1 MKNFKTLFGMMLVA
15 LMAASCT
22 NDVND
27 VLAPEAP
34 QKGYPFV
41 ATIAPKTFDAT
52 TRTLLTEDTENGTIS
67 STWEEGDKIIIW
79 YEAESGFSEVEA
91 EVKKVASD
99 GSATIVATFEI
110 LPKATT
116 DNNAALY
123 YCTSGSID
131 NYGVDLNGKLN
142 ADLDLRMADV
152 TLKVVD
158 GVVTLDGEVSLHAYG
173 SILRISMTD
182 LDNKA
187 VGLKKLVISSK
198 DYYFEGVDYSFTVT
212 PDPDE
217 FPNVVYVAI
226 LGDEAEHTFWF
237 EATDKDGNPY
247 IAKATGTFKPGM
259 YYQTTLKMATV
270 GDLMNSDG
278 SFSATA
284 ETGKTPIG
292 VIAYLGNDATV
303 ESTADGGGHGLV
315 LALKNADSNVKWS
328 TDTETWQFGE
338 EAKVADTDALL
349 RSTNV
354 SGYTNTKTLVEKT
367 DAGDPEDLFP
377 AAYYAWNYSEK
388 NSSDKAPTGT
398 TGWFL
403 PSAQQWVK
411 MLTGLGGLSEDQ
423 VRWTGFFDGDTA
435 IKNWETALQKAGS
448 DKYDTFNT
456 TSSSLANY
464 WSSSENIYSG
474 AVVFMIE
481 PEDNALMF
489 HNQTK
494 NYIEG
499 TEMFVRPVLA
509 F

>member
-1 MKNFKTLFGMMLVA
+1 MKNFKTLFGMMVVA
-15 LMAASCT
+15 LVAASCT

-52 TRTLLTEDTENGTIS
+52 TRTALVEDTENGTIS
-67 STWEEGDKIIIW
+67 STWEVGDKIIIW
-79 YEAESGFSEVEA
+79 YEAESGFPEVEA

-110 LPKATT
+110 LPKAT
-116 DNNAALY
+116 DNNADLY

-142 ADLDLRMADV
+142 KNLDLRMANV

-158 GVVTLDGEVSLHAYG
+158 GVVTFDGEVSLDAYG

-187 VGLKKLVISSK
+187 VGLKKLVVSRK
-198 DYYFEGVDYSFTVT
+198 GYYHKDYSFTVT

-217 FPNVVYVAI
+217 FPNVIYVAI
-226 LGDEAEHTFWF
+226 LGDKTEHTFWF
-237 EATDKDGNPY
+237 EATDKDGKPY

-259 YYQTTLKMATV
+259 YYQTTLKMATL

-278 SFSATA
+278 SFSATV
-284 ETGKTPIG
+284 EEGKTPIG

-303 ESTADGGGHGLV
+303 ESSADGGGHGLV
-315 LALKNADSNVKWS
+315 MALKNAASGVAWTTK
-328 TDTETWQFGE
+328 TESSWEFGE
-338 EAKVADTDALL
+338 SAKVTDGDALL
-349 RSTNV
+349 RTENV

-367 DAGDPEDLFP
+367 EAESNFP
-377 AAYYAWNYSEK
+377 AAYKAWNYTPT
-388 NSSDKAPTGT
+388 APAGT

-411 MLTGLGGLSEDQ
+411 MMTGLGGVSENEIK
-423 VRWTGFFDGDTA
+423 WNSFFNRSHAGADKWEAALKKVGDGY
-435 IKNWETALQKAGS
+435 
-448 DKYDTFNT
+448 YDSVTPYLW
-456 TSSSLANY
+456 S
-464 WSSSENIYSG
+464 WSSSEYSQSD
-474 AVVFMIE
+474 AVHIHIDTHYTGDGYGFLVYNRSKNDMI
-481 PEDNALMF
+481 ALSDP
-489 HNQTK
+489 NK
-494 NYIEG
+494 PIR
-499 TEMFVRPVLA
+499 VRAVLA